1 MTSHPGDNPHA
12 DDVPLADA
20 AEQQQPVDPSV
31 DEAGLNPADV
41 SDLLE
46 RDANP
51 ADVIDQ
57 ATIVP
62 LPDDDGDV
70 DSTDL

>member
-1 MTSHPGDNPHA
+1 MTSHPGDGPHA

-20 AEQQQPVDPSV
+20 AEQHQSVDPSV

-41 SDLLE
+41 SDRLE
-46 RDANP
+46 RDANLD
-51 ADVIDQ
+51 DVIDQ
-57 ATIVP
+57 AIIVP
-62 LPDDDGDV
+62 LPEDEGDV